1 HLDPETQLPREIEVL
16 SPQASPRL
24 VSVSFEDRE
33 GDAIAVRPDAS
44 LPVGESVAAVSDLP
58 RPEPVSPTE
67 RESDPLPDRSGAF
80 DSKQGRE
87 SAAKTY
93 ATQVPRWPSVRV
105 ASQPSDVV
113 LKAVN
118 HHMMSLWAGQG
129 VQPVA
134 PATDLELFRRVHL
147 DLAGRTPSVTEVRR
161 WLSDQQPY
169 RYERLVDRLLG
180 SPDHASHLAS
190 TWRAMLIPDGVDVS
204 RMGGVAAFDRW
215 LATQYQSGTRYDEI
229 VQDLLLAEGR
239 LSKSGPLLFYSA
251 LKLEA
256 EKLAARTSRVFLGI
270 RLECAQCHD
279 HPFEPWKQQDF
290 WSYAAFF
297 AQISRP
303 RGDLQTVS
311 TLMRVRDVNRGDVM
325 LPETEIAV
333 EPRFLGQSVAPV
345 KSGDSET
352 TRRRQLA
359 RWIISPENPYFARA
373 TANRLWAMM
382 FGKGL
387 VDPVDDFGE
396 ANKPVAPEVL
406 ELLASQLIA
415 SDFELRDVLRT
426 IALSDAYRLSS
437 ASQTDDATRLQT
449 FAQMQVK
456 TLTAAQL
463 YDCIAMATLMDDGQA
478 NSSMSETVARF
489 GNSARDEFLRQFAS
503 APSNRVE
510 YLAGIP
516 HALTLMN
523 GQLIHQATSEDSSGR
538 LRSLD
543 APFFTDEQR
552 IEVLFMATLS
562 RPPRDDELAM
572 MRELLA
578 EDASQRQQAFSD
590 LLWALINTAEF
601 ALNH

>member
-1 HLDPETQLPREIEVL
+1 MNVESLVRDAFDAPEVPDSLSRRLDAGIAEIWGESPELVARRGQTITKAAVASWQHVRGWSLAVAMAGCVMAALIIATSSNGYAWASMLEAIARQGVFHIDGPEIAGDPKPLSMERGLSASQRAGYFLAAILRDDPRFRSSTRLDGIRLVEESWQRKGNGIDLRAKFETGSDDAFELRCRLDPETQLPREIEVL

-24 VSVSFEDRE
+24 VSVSFEDRQ

-58 RPEPVSPTE
+58 RPETVSPKE
-67 RESDPLPDRSGAF
+67 RDSDPLPDRSGAF

-169 RYERLVDRLLG
+169 RYERLVDRLLD

-229 VQDLLLAEGR
+229 VRDLLLAEGR

-311 TLMRVRDVNRGDVM
+311 TLMRVRDVNRGGVM

-333 EPRFLGQSVAPV
+333 EPRFLGQSVALG
-345 KSGDSET
+345 KSGDTET
-352 TRRRQLA
+352 TRRHQLA
-359 RWIISPENPYFARA
+359 QWIISPENPYFARA

-406 ELLASQLIA
+406 ELLASQLI
-415 SDFELRDVLRT
+415 
-426 IALSDAYRLSS
+426 
-437 ASQTDDATRLQT
+437 
-449 FAQMQVK
+449 
-456 TLTAAQL
+456 
-463 YDCIAMATLMDDGQA
+463 
-478 NSSMSETVARF
+478 
-489 GNSARDEFLRQFAS
+489 
-503 APSNRVE
+503 
-510 YLAGIP
+510 
-516 HALTLMN
+516 
-523 GQLIHQATSEDSSGR
+523 
-538 LRSLD
+538 
-543 APFFTDEQR
+543 
-552 IEVLFMATLS
+552 
-562 RPPRDDELAM
+562 
-572 MRELLA
+572 
-578 EDASQRQQAFSD
+578 
-590 LLWALINTAEF
+590 
-601 ALNH
+601 